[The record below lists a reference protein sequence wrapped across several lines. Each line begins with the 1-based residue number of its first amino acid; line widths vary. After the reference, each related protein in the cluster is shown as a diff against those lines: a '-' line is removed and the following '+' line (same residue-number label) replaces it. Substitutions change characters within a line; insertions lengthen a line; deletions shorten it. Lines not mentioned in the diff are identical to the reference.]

1 MEIVQDFSNS
11 TVFLHAND
19 QFGSR
24 ELVVKG
30 VKTSSLSFP
39 MEYIRVL
46 LYEHNIKLVDCQGC
60 LPPKSLISSL
70 VSSYIRVLL
79 YENHSHL
86 ADQAAI

>member
-1 MEIVQDFSNS
+1 MTGIGHIYGPAASLAPVASAALPPQGSGDSSEFSNS

-46 LYEHNIKLVDCQGC
+46 LYEHNIKLVDCQG
-60 LPPKSLISSL
+60 
-70 VSSYIRVLL
+70 
-79 YENHSHL
+79 
-86 ADQAAI
+86 